1 MIYEW
6 MNNLCFI
13 QETDERN
20 RDSVNAQTKQ
30 TDRTMHNDR
39 SRPVRANPQL
49 IKEKAITSVTLFAS
63 L

>member
-20 RDSVNAQTKQ
+20 RDLVNAQTKQ

-39 SRPVRANPQL
+39 SRPFRAKPTINKREGHYL
-49 IKEKAITSVTLFAS
+49 CDIIR
-63 L
+63 